1 MSMFVCQYVCVCV
14 CLWVYVILCACVYVT
29 LFVYVCARMFVCQCL
44 CVCML
49 VCMCVCV
56 RARARACVSER
67 DCFKRDVHCIRL
79 LSFAKQGGLFHF
91 LAAAKR
97 RVGPG
102 DERENMER
110 MQRYR
115 RALCHYNNNNGVPL
129 PSLSSTPCIHTG
141 TAEPQRRP
149 QHSRLLSATDRLP
162 LTWCGHCVLVNPRW

>member
-1 MSMFVCQYVCVCV
+1 MFVCQYVCVCV
-14 CLWVYVILCACVYVT
+14 FMGLCDTVCLCVCYFVCVCVCA
-29 LFVYVCARMFVCQCL
+29 YVCVPVFV

-56 RARARACVSER
+56 RARACVSER

-102 DERENMER
+102 DGRENMEE